1 MSRKVTQDDWILY
14 YSNLWLEEDIN
25 SRGYKN
31 VHELYHN
38 TLINSENN
46 PES

>member
-1 MSRKVTQDDWILY
+1 MSKVTQDDWILY
-14 YSNLWLEEDIN
+14 YSNLWLEEEIN

-31 VHELYHN
+31 VHELYYN